1 MSSNICAEEVKF
13 VSKKYG
19 VSLPTAKQY
28 LMAEHKRHS
37 LLEQISNAT
46 DFDDLKSV
54 LCEIVKDTYPSFSN
68 NKGSY

>member
-28 LMAEHKRHS
+28 LVTEHKRQR

-54 LCEIVKDTYPSFSN
+54 LSEIVKDTYPLFSN
-68 NKGSY
+68 KRV